1 MRIVLVRH
9 AEAESPHLQV
19 DSERALTA
27 RGHTQAGETGVWL
40 ASFIDEPLVLAC
52 SSFRRARETA
62 TRIQQ
67 ALPQASLRIV
77 DHLTPGD
84 DVRQAAAAIETVSVG
99 GTLIVVSHMPLIAG
113 LANWLSEGVS
123 GGGQP
128 FGLAEARVYELELPG
143 PAQARLVKRF
153 SPVA

>member
-9 AEAESPHLQV
+9 GEAESPHMQV

-27 RGHTQAGETGVWL
+27 HGHRQAGETGMWL
-40 ASFIDEPLVLAC
+40 ASFIDEPVMLAC
-52 SSFRRARETA
+52 SPFRRARETA
-62 TRIQQ
+62 ARIQQ

-84 DVRQAAAAIETVSVG
+84 DVRQALAAIETVSVG

-128 FGLAEARVYELELPG
+128 FGLAEARAYELELPG
-143 PAQARLVKRF
+143 PGQAKLMKQF
-153 SPVA
+153 LPVA

>member
-9 AEAESPHLQV
+9 AEAESPHLKV

-27 RGHTQAGETGVWL
+27 HGLSQAEETGAWL
-40 ASFIDEPLVLAC
+40 ASFLDGPLVLAC
-52 SSFRRARETA
+52 SPFRRARETA
-62 TRIQQ
+62 ALIQQ

-84 DVRQAAAAIETVSVG
+84 EVRQALAAIETVSVG
-99 GTLIVVSHMPLIAG
+99 DTLIVVSHMPLIAG
-113 LANWLSEGVS
+113 LASWLSDGVM

-128 FGLAEARVYELELPG
+128 FGLAEARAYELELPG
-143 PAQARLVKRF
+143 PGQAKLVKRF

>member
-1 MRIVLVRH
+1 M
-9 AEAESPHLQV
+9 
-19 DSERALTA
+19 
-27 RGHTQAGETGVWL
+27 
-40 ASFIDEPLVLAC
+40 LAC
-52 SSFRRARETA
+52 SPLRRARETA
-62 TRIQQ
+62 ARIQQ

-84 DVRQAAAAIETVSVG
+84 DVRQALAAIETVSVG

-128 FGLAEARVYELELPG
+128 FGLAEARAYELELPG
-143 PAQARLVKRF
+143 PGQAKLMKQF
-153 SPVA
+153 LPVA

>member
-9 AEAESPHLQV
+9 AQAESPHLHV

-27 RGHTQAGETGVWL
+27 HGHSQAGETGEWL

-52 SSFRRARETA
+52 SPFRRARETA
-62 TRIQQ
+62 ARIQQ
-67 ALPQASLRIV
+67 ALPQASLLIV

-84 DVRQAAAAIETVSVG
+84 DVRQAMVALETVPVG

-113 LANWLSEGVS
+113 LASWLSDGVT

-128 FGLAEARVYELELPG
+128 FGLAEARVYELKLPG
-143 PAQARLVKRF
+143 PAQARLMKRF
-153 SPVA
+153 LPGA